1 MASSTAATDSRTLPF
16 GAYLRA
22 IRRDIPLHGF
32 VLSYLSIGLA
42 LTAVAGVP
50 GKFLPLTYSAMSLP
64 IFIIGFIVAGGVWA
78 LWSREPF
85 VAIAGAARKATT
97 PDGVAS
103 LLLISMLLLHMGVF
117 TSIKTTLTDF
127 QPFFADPAL
136 ADIDEL
142 LHGAAPWV
150 YTTSLLPT
158 SINRAAI
165 LIYYGV
171 WGILLSSCLLACVFL
186 RCLSHV
192 RSQYLWTHLIMW
204 PVLGNAVAVVG
215 MSAGPMFY
223 AEVTGD
229 VVRFASLVTYLNGSM
244 PPEAIDGVR
253 ALWAAHV
260 NAQPI
265 AAAGISAFPSLH
277 LANATLFVL
286 LASQISRFVAV
297 LAIAFCAII
306 LVLSVHLG
314 WHYAVDGYFSIL
326 ATALIW
332 EVVGWAQR
340 KTDPQR

>member
-1 MASSTAATDSRTLPF
+1 
-16 GAYLRA
+16 
-22 IRRDIPLHGF
+22 
-32 VLSYLSIGLA
+32 
-42 LTAVAGVP
+42 
-50 GKFLPLTYSAMSLP
+50 
-64 IFIIGFIVAGGVWA
+64 
-78 LWSREPF
+78 
-85 VAIAGAARKATT
+85 
-97 PDGVAS
+97 
-103 LLLISMLLLHMGVF
+103 
-117 TSIKTTLTDF
+117 
-127 QPFFADPAL
+127 
-136 ADIDEL
+136 
-142 LHGAAPWV
+142 
-150 YTTSLLPT
+150 
-158 SINRAAI
+158 
-165 LIYYGV
+165 
-171 WGILLSSCLLACVFL
+171 
-186 RCLSHV
+186 
-192 RSQYLWTHLIMW
+192 
-204 PVLGNAVAVVG
+204 
-215 MSAGPMFY
+215 MFY